1 MTRLGV
7 AATNRA
13 SYYLYS
19 LPDEID
25 RLIEGLHKVRKI
37 LG

>member
-1 MTRLGV
+1 MSRLGV

-19 LPDEID
+19 VPEEVD
-25 RLIEGLHKVRKI
+25 RLVDGLHKVRKI

>member
-1 MTRLGV
+1 MARLGV

-19 LPDEID
+19 VPDEID